1 MHHYLEF
8 RAIHYRYRGGAE
20 ALRGIDLRISHGEH
34 VALIG
39 GNGAGKSTLLLLA
52 DGLLMPSA
60 GEVIVGGIKVEQST
74 LHVIRQNVGL
84 VFQDPDNQLFMSTV
98 EEDVAFGPRNM
109 GLGEEEISRRV
120 TEALRKVD
128 AEGLLHRDSFRL
140 SGGEKRRVAI
150 ATTLSMTPSIILMD
164 EPSAN
169 LDPKSRRRLIEL
181 LRAFDHTLLV
191 ATHDMDLA
199 EELCQRVV
207 VLSKGQI
214 VADGRK
220 EEIFRRKELLESC
233 SLEQPYA
240 YR

>member
-1 MHHYLEF
+1 
-8 RAIHYRYRGGAE
+8 
-20 ALRGIDLRISHGEH
+20 
-34 VALIG
+34 
-39 GNGAGKSTLLLLA
+39 
-52 DGLLMPSA
+52 
-60 GEVIVGGIKVEQST
+60 
-74 LHVIRQNVGL
+74 
-84 VFQDPDNQLFMSTV
+84 
-98 EEDVAFGPRNM
+98 
-109 GLGEEEISRRV
+109 
-120 TEALRKVD
+120 
-128 AEGLLHRDSFRL
+128 
-140 SGGEKRRVAI
+140 
-150 ATTLSMTPSIILMD
+150 MD

-207 VLSKGQI
+207 VLNKGRI

-220 EEIFRRKELLESC
+220 EEIFRRKELLENC

>member
-8 RAIHYRYRGGAE
+8 RAIHYRYRSGAE

-39 GNGAGKSTLLLLA
+39 GNGAGKSTLLLIA

-120 TEALRKVD
+120 TEALREVD

-207 VLSKGQI
+207 VLNKGQI